1 MRSVRISARLC
12 DEVLQ
17 QFTGVPRWLFAV
29 LPSALLPGLWR
40 EGMAC
45 LVPVQTPGE
54 FDSVQQLRRSGLL
67 GVHPLVRG
75 DAMSLPRLEGDY
87 FVLEE
92 GALEPQDVVAV
103 DFHGRQSE
111 VLMRKADQHHTVFL
125 TNRCNSRCI
134 MCSQPPT
141 AHDDSW
147 RIREA
152 MVLAQSLTW
161 TPSVFGFSGGEP
173 LLLGSDLRGVLDHF
187 QRWHPRAKL
196 EVLSNGRLA
205 GDGALAKTIFD
216 GLENTSWMVPLYGH
230 APFVHNHVVQAEA
243 FDQTIAGLLNL
254 QRYKQPIQLRVVL
267 IEPVLRLLPALCE
280 FIASNLPFVREV
292 ALMGCE
298 PIGFALANP
307 QECRLDLKDWSNQLL
322 GGVRALDRGRV
333 PVILMNLPLCSM
345 DPLLWPLAHK
355 SISDWK
361 NVYAAECDG
370 CAVRESCCGLFAWHE
385 RGWAPTTLNAIQPNE
400 FKQV

>member
-1 MRSVRISARLC
+1 MRSVRISAHLC

-17 QFTGVPRWLFAV
+17 QFTGVPRWLFTV

-75 DAMSLPRLEGDY
+75 DAMSLLRLEGDY

-141 AHDDSW
+141 VHDDSW
-147 RIREA
+147 RIQEA

-173 LLLGSDLRGVLDHF
+173 LLLGSDLREVLDHF
-187 QRWHPRAKL
+187 QQWHPRAKL
-196 EVLSNGRLA
+196 EVLTNGRLV

-267 IEPVLRLLPALCE
+267 IEPVLRFLPALCE

-322 GGVRALDRGRV
+322 GGVRALDRGQV
-333 PVILMNLPLCSM
+333 PVILMNLPLCAI

-361 NVYAAECDG
+361 NVYASECDE

-385 RGWAPTTLNAIQPNE
+385 RGWAPTTLKAIQPNE